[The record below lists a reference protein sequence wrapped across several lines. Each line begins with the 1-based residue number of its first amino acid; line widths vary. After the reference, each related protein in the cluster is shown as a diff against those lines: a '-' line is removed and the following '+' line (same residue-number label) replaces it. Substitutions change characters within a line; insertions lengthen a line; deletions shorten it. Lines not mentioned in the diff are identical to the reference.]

1 MRIQE
6 YQTKQFFKQYSIPV
20 LDSCVVES
28 SEEVKEALKKVGG
41 NLWAVKAQVL
51 AGGRGKA
58 GGVKITKSPE
68 EAEATAKALLGKKL
82 VTHQTGP
89 EGEIVRKLL
98 IEKGCE
104 IEKEY
109 YLSLLVDTETSR
121 IIFMVSQAGGMDIE
135 ETAQT
140 NPEKIYKISIH
151 PSFGFQPYQ
160 SWSLA
165 QALNISKKAEVMKL
179 HSLFQQLY
187 RLFVEKDGSLLEI
200 NPLIKTSQGEFIAL
214 DGKMSFDENALYR
227 HSDLMALSQA
237 ELKPDYEREAARQG
251 LALIKLEGNIGC
263 MVNGAGLAMA
273 TMDMIKLHGG
283 SPANFLDVGG
293 GAEQEKVVKAFEIIL
308 SFPQVQAVL
317 VNIFGGIMKCDI
329 IASGLVQAVKQV
341 GLKVPV
347 VVRLEGTRSAEGLK
361 LLRDSGLSLIP
372 SESLDEAARKVVEVA
387 GVHSGQ

>member
-6 YQTKQFFKQYSIPV
+6 YQAKQFFKQYSIPV
-20 LDSCVVES
+20 LDSCIVES
-28 SEEVKEALKKVGG
+28 PAEVKEAIKKLSGS
-41 NLWAVKAQVL
+41 LWAVKAQVL

-58 GGVKITKSPE
+58 GGVKIVKSLE
-68 EAEATAKALLGKKL
+68 EAEAATKGLLGKQL
-82 VTHQTGP
+82 VTHQTGS
-89 EGEIVRKLL
+89 EGELIRKVL

-109 YLSLLVDTETSR
+109 YLSLLVDPEMSR
-121 IIFMVSQAGGMDIE
+121 TIFMVSAAGGMDIE

-140 NPEKIYKISIH
+140 APEKIYKTSIH
-151 PSFGFQPYQ
+151 PFVGFQSYQ
-160 SWSLA
+160 TWNLA
-165 QALNISKKAEVMKL
+165 KALDISKKEEL
-179 HSLFQQLY
+179 SQLTSIFQQLY
-187 RLFVEKDGSLLEI
+187 QLFVEKDGSLLEI
-200 NPLIKTSQGEFIAL
+200 NPLIKTPHGELIAL

-227 HSDLMALSQA
+227 HSDLKALAQT
-237 ELKPDYEREAARQG
+237 ELKPDYEMEAAKYG

-293 GAEQEKVVKAFEIIL
+293 GAEKEKVAKAFEIIL

-329 IASGLVQAVKQV
+329 IASGLIQAVKQV

-361 LLRDSGLSLIP
+361 LLKESGLNLIP
-372 SESLDEAARKVVEVA
+372 SDSLDGAAQKVVEVA
-387 GVHSGQ
+387 SGHSGK

>member
-6 YQTKQFFKQYSIPV
+6 YQAKQFFKQYSIPV
-20 LDSCVVES
+20 LDSLVVETP
-28 SEEVKEALKKVGG
+28 EGVKEALKKLGG
-41 NLWAVKAQVL
+41 SIWAVKAQVL

-68 EAEATAKALLGKKL
+68 EAETAAKNLLGKRL

-89 EGEIVRKLL
+89 EGELVRKLL

-109 YLSLLVDTETSR
+109 YLSLLVDTEVSR
-121 IIFMVSQAGGMDIE
+121 IIFMVSEAGGMDIE
-135 ETAQT
+135 ETART
-140 NPEKIYKISIH
+140 TPEKIYKISIH
-151 PSFGFQPYQ
+151 PSLGFQPYQ

-165 QALNISKKAEVMKL
+165 QALNISKKEEVMKL

-187 RLFVEKDGSLLEI
+187 RLFVEKDGSLLEV
-200 NPLIKTSQGEFIAL
+200 NPLIKTTAGELIAL

-227 HSDLMALSQA
+227 HSDLKILSR
-237 ELKPDYEREAARQG
+237 EEPKPDYEMKAAKEG

-329 IASGLVQAVKQV
+329 IASGLIQAVKQV

-387 GVHSGQ
+387 GGHSGQ